1 MRLLLGVGLA
11 LALFA
16 SSAGPHR
23 LSRFFAGRDP
33 WPPASI
39 ARGAADFANG
49 PCIACHAIDGIST
62 ANKGANLTHEGSRR
76 DPEWLRHELLNPT
89 SPRPP
94 VPPDQVDDLVA
105 YLSSLK

>member
-1 MRLLLGVGLA
+1 VRLLLGVGLG
-11 LALFA
+11 LALIA

-23 LSRFFAGRDP
+23 PSGVVAGQNP
-33 WPPASI
+33 WPGGSV

-94 VPPDQVDDLVA
+94 IPPDQVDDLVA
-105 YLSSLK
+105 YLSSLR